1 MFARINPAQ
10 RLEYD
15 PAAMELWVLITVA
28 AAFLQNLRSALQR
41 QLTARLSAEG
51 AAYVR
56 FLFAL
61 PFVAIYLLGLDAY
74 LDAPLPAP
82 NLAFAGYVVLGGGA
96 QIVAT
101 VFLIR
106 SFATRNFAV
115 GTAYSKTETM
125 QAALIGFVLL
135 GEGVGVLAALG
146 ILISLLGVVVLSRP
160 ARAADGWFGA
170 GAMWGVLSGSAFAVS
185 IVCYRAASLSL
196 APVGVVAQAAVTL
209 GWALLFQTLAMGGYL
224 LLRRDGEL
232 IRVARAW
239 RPALLVGASGMLASA
254 GWFTAVAIQ
263 QAAYVR
269 AVGQVELVF
278 TFIISLAVFRERLRI
293 IDIAGVVLIVAGIL
307 LLLLD

>member
-1 MFARINPAQ
+1 
-10 RLEYD
+10 
-15 PAAMELWVLITVA
+15 
-28 AAFLQNLRSALQR
+28 
-41 QLTARLSAEG
+41 
-51 AAYVR
+51 
-56 FLFAL
+56 
-61 PFVAIYLLGLDAY
+61 
-74 LDAPLPAP
+74 
-82 NLAFAGYVVLGGGA
+82 
-96 QIVAT
+96 
-101 VFLIR
+101 
-106 SFATRNFAV
+106 
-115 GTAYSKTETM
+115 M